1 TFVRNTVISNCSAGG
16 VSIAPTGGTARAN
29 LEDVHSFSGTNGF
42 RAVGSA
48 IVTARE
54 CSATGHG
61 NAGFQADGASA
72 RFNLRNCMSSNNGD
86 GVESNNGAILR
97 ISNCVISDNILSG
110 VAKGGAPLGIVES
123 FQNNE
128 NKNTTPG
135 TASPAT
141 PF

>member
-48 IVTARE
+48 IVTARG
-54 CSATGHG
+54 CSATGQG
-61 NAGFQADGASA
+61 NAGFQADGTAA
-72 RFNLRNCMSSNNGD
+72 RMNLRNCMSSNNGD
-86 GVESNNGAILR
+86 GVEATNGGIVRL
-97 ISNCVISDNILSG
+97 SETVLSDNILSG
-110 VAKGGAPLGIVES
+110 VSKTGVPLGVVES
-123 FQNNE
+123 FANNE
-128 NKNTTPG
+128 NQNTTPG
-135 TASPAT
+135 TASPGT